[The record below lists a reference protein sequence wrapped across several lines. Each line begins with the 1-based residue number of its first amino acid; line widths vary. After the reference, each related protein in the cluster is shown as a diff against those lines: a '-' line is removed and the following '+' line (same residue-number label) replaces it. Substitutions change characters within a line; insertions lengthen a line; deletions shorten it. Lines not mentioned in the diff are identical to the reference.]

1 MANPKPA
8 EAKIAVEPN
17 VSETIYRALRRRIL
31 CGEFSA
37 GERLPGE
44 RELSES
50 YDTTRN
56 TLREA
61 IRKLEQARL
70 VTVRHGQGVTVADF
84 RRTGTM
90 ELLAAFLEEGVD
102 SGEKLH
108 LLEDLLPARRLL
120 IEHATRLAVR
130 RASKDD

>member
-1 MANPKPA
+1 MTNPKPP
-8 EAKIAVEPN
+8 EAKTSDEPN

-31 CGEFSA
+31 RGEFSA
-37 GERLPGE
+37 GDRLPGE

-84 RRTGTM
+84 RRPGTM
-90 ELLAAFLEEGVD
+90 ELLAPFFNNAAPRPD
-102 SGEKLH
+102 NLH
-108 LLEDLLPARRLL
+108 LPADLLP
-120 IEHATRLAVR
+120 
-130 RASKDD
+130 S